1 MGRKFEE
8 EEKEFL
14 SKFGN
19 ELKRVRKSKKLTLK
33 DVSNAVNIKADY
45 ISKYENGKK
54 EIGLL
59 TLNKLCN
66 FYKYRMTNLFYRMDY
81 PSSSSK
87 VVELSEE
94 LRSLHAEYQK
104 TAIKLQNEL
113 DSLK

>member
-81 PSSSSK
+81 P
-87 VVELSEE
+87 
-94 LRSLHAEYQK
+94 K